1 MENDRNEEN
10 AARLQQRLKE
20 RQQIKERNKKKM
32 EDMEYK
38 MDLINEEKDN
48 DKNSNDN
55 NRTI

>member
-1 MENDRNEEN
+1 
-10 AARLQQRLKE
+10 
-20 RQQIKERNKKKM
+20 M